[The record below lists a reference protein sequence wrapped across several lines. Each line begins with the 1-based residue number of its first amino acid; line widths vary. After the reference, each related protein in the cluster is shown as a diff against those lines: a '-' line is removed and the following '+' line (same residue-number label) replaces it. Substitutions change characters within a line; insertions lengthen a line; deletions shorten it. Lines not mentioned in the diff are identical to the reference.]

1 MRKCLPPLLL
11 IKKKKKLKKPHCNF
25 GIFLAQQFSLSQVL
39 ILYMGPW
46 KQLKLY
52 NFGKRQKMNIY
63 LSSSLFSQ
71 WRIHN
76 RPLHR
81 YRNCNNLL
89 KRVQTSCPF
98 LQWRIHV
105 QHPSPASHHHH
116 LENKLLWLLVIIL
129 THKIF
134 YYLTHSVCVT

>member
-1 MRKCLPPLLL
+1 MRKCFPPLLL
-11 IKKKKKLKKPHCNF
+11 IKKKKIKKPHCNF

-98 LQWRIHV
+98 FAVTYTCATSIPCFSSSSSSSWKQITMAI
-105 QHPSPASHHHH
+105 SD
-116 LENKLLWLLVIIL
+116 
-129 THKIF
+129 
-134 YYLTHSVCVT
+134 HSYT